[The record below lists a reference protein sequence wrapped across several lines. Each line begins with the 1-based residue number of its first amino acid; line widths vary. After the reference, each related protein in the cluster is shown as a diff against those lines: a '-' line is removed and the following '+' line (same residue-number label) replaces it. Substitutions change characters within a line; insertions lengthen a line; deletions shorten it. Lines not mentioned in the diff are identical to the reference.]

1 MSTPVEPPV
10 KRRTPRGVKIV
21 LGLSLALN
29 LLILG
34 AIGGAFLGGRP
45 EGGLRDRAET
55 VRLLGLAPLAYAL
68 ERDDRVAVV
77 QSAGANREMMQ
88 RQRRQ
93 FVEAAR
99 GFAQSVRG
107 DPFDRAAAEAALM
120 GQRGVVLELQER
132 GNGALLDRLATMS
145 PAARDAFADNLLR
158 MLNRHGHRR

>member
-1 MSTPVEPPV
+1 MSTPVEPPI
-10 KRRTPRGVKIV
+10 KRRMPRGAKIV

-29 LLILG
+29 LLVIG

-55 VRLLGLAPLAYAL
+55 LRVLGLAPLGFAL
-68 ERDDRVAVV
+68 ERDDRAAVV
-77 QSAGANREMMQ
+77 QSAGADREMM
-88 RQRRQ
+88 RGQRRQ

-120 GQRGVVLELQER
+120 RQRGVVLALRDR
-132 GNGALLDRLATMS
+132 GNAALLDRLAAMS

-158 MLNRHGHRR
+158 MLNRHGHR

>member
-1 MSTPVEPPV
+1 MSTPVDTPV

-55 VRLLGLAPLAYAL
+55 VRLLGLAPLAFAL
-68 ERDDRVAVV
+68 ESEDRAAVV
-77 QSAGANREMMQ
+77 QAAGADREMM
-88 RQRRQ
+88 RGQRRQ

-120 GQRGVVLELQER
+120 GQRGVVLDLQER
-132 GNGALLDRLATMS
+132 GTGALLDRLATMS

-158 MLNRHGHRR
+158 MLNRRGHR

>member
-1 MSTPVEPPV
+1 MNTPVEQPV

-34 AIGGAFLGGRP
+34 AIGGAFLGARP
-45 EGGLRDRAET
+45 EGGPRDRADT
-55 VRLLGLAPLAYAL
+55 VRLLGLAPLAFAL
-68 ERDDRVAVV
+68 ERDDRAAVV
-77 QSAGANREMMQ
+77 RAAGADREMMQ

-107 DPFDRAAAEAALM
+107 DPFDRAAAEAALEE
-120 GQRGVVLELQER
+120 QRGVVLNLQDR
-132 GNGALLDRLATMS
+132 GSAALLDYLATLS
-145 PAARDAFADNLLR
+145 PSARDAFADNLLR
-158 MLNRHGHRR
+158 MLNRRGHR